1 MASSRFERDKQRDAY
16 EAQVAAQTDALKL
29 WLAKNHPEL
38 PSGTATVKAFME
50 DMGDA
55 FLTATDE
62 DFEYS
67 LSTTSTIFSRR
78 RVPTE
83 AERVAT
89 ENARRRSL
97 PMEELKQLARQE
109 RPVPQPDVLPQF
121 YVPIGK
127 KREVELT
134 ADVLRRA
141 GTRTGEISTAD
152 LKFLIRRYGAS
163 EVNKR
168 LGVKPTIQ
176 PGYSKALEI

>member
-1 MASSRFERDKQRDAY
+1 MRNSFERRKEADARQ
-16 EAQVAAQTDALKL
+16 AQIAAQTDALKR
-29 WLAKNHPEL
+29 WLEKSHLEIPFN
-38 PSGTATVKAFME
+38 TAVLEAFQE

-67 LSTTSTIFSRR
+67 LSTTRTTFSRR

-83 AERVAT
+83 AEQVAN

-97 PMEELKQLARQE
+97 SVSELQQLARQE
-109 RPVPQPDVLPQF
+109 HPVPQPDALPEF
-121 YVPIGK
+121 YLPIGK
-127 KREVELT
+127 KKAVQLT
-134 ADVLRRA
+134 ADVIRRA

-152 LKFLIRRYGAS
+152 LKFLIRRYGSS

-176 PGYSKALEI
+176 PGYSKPMSI